1 MISSQEFKIICRMIK
16 ELETRIDDRLDG
28 FGRKFI
34 GMLQGFSILDPDKQ
48 TMTSREVCEQY
59 GVSDRKLCD
68 MRKNGEIPFT
78 KHGTAKNSKITYR
91 VADVAEVFA
100 SRDS

>member
-1 MISSQEFKIICRMIK
+1 
-16 ELETRIDDRLDG
+16 
-28 FGRKFI
+28 
-34 GMLQGFSILDPDKQ
+34 
-48 TMTSREVCEQY
+48 
-59 GVSDRKLCD
+59 

>member
-1 MISSQEFKIICRMIK
+1 MRKSQFVGSLYVQGSSFYKVN
-16 ELETRIDDRLDG
+16 RL
-28 FGRKFI
+28 
-34 GMLQGFSILDPDKQ
+34 S
-48 TMTSREVCEQY
+48 
-59 GVSDRKLCD
+59 SDRKLCD